1 MDHNNVVMAFLDKFR
16 KEITHK
22 DHNTE
27 NKTLND
33 QFEMLH
39 LKQIGCN
46 IMAADPEHPKG
57 YNQFNWHMRDQKNW
71 IT

>member
-39 LKQIGCN
+39 LK
-46 IMAADPEHPKG
+46 
-57 YNQFNWHMRDQKNW
+57 
-71 IT
+71 